1 MKLCFK
7 SEGDTEATGNFLQQA
22 LLNSPPAIGIL
33 NSLQELFLIVF
44 SPFMFGGWNL
54 TRSLRHPEKQM
65 LHCDRTSGF

>member
-33 NSLQELFLIVF
+33 NSLQKRIVAL
-44 SPFMFGGWNL
+44 PL
-54 TRSLRHPEKQM
+54 
-65 LHCDRTSGF
+65 DRTLSDDVGTICLPATL